1 MMRTAWKKQNSI
13 GNCPAK
19 NSEISEFSENSE
31 LSPWPSSSLRKKKI
45 NRVDNPF
52 SEYYKKP
59 MCDLEIYLRKG
70 SEDKSRDYTDV
81 QSLNLTASILM
92 IFHATQNHKKVMSHG
107 FHANLCSAYV
117 A

>member
-1 MMRTAWKKQNSI
+1 MRTAWKRQNSI

-19 NSEISEFSENSE
+19 NSEFSENSE
-31 LSPWPSSSLRKKKI
+31 VSPWPSSSLRKKKI

-70 SEDKSRDYTDV
+70 SEDISRDYTNV
-81 QSLNLTASILM
+81 QSLNLTAS
-92 IFHATQNHKKVMSHG
+92 
-107 FHANLCSAYV
+107 
-117 A
+117 

>member
-1 MMRTAWKKQNSI
+1 MMRTAWKRQNSI

-59 MCDLEIYLRKG
+59 MWDLEIYLRKG
-70 SEDKSRDYTDV
+70 SEAKSRDYTDV
-81 QSLNLTASILM
+81 QSLNLTASKIY
-92 IFHATQNHKKVMSHG
+92 QVSH
-107 FHANLCSAYV
+107 FCDLTVLPFLHYFPEVL
-117 A
+117 